1 MVDNPRNTHRPTDQ
15 IGEVS
20 TNIQL
25 ARKEQLADLKQLPE
39 TNPALSSMHEAPW
52 ELFDVR
58 VLIVASGQV
67 LVSFPGCFPRSSA
80 VRYVLWGAPQFQRR
94 Y

>member
-1 MVDNPRNTHRPTDQ
+1 MADGHHNTHRPTDQ

-25 ARKEQLADLKQLPE
+25 ARKEQLADLKQLWG
-39 TNPALSSMHEAPW
+39 TNPALPNTQAAPL
-52 ELFDVR
+52 EPYEVR
-58 VLIVASGQV
+58 VSIVASGQV

-80 VRYVLWGAPQFQRR
+80 VRYVLRGAHRSQQRH
-94 Y
+94 